1 MYRELSFF
9 CSYLFYVIV
18 GLQETI
24 NKANNA
30 VPATRRV
37 NSKLLTSDITLWASD
52 VGAISADAVGEITD
66 NGTMASA
73 NTPGW
78 WRVSV
83 SNSDSVADFPTYPD
97 G

>member
-52 VGAISADAVGEITD
+52 V
-66 NGTMASA
+66 
-73 NTPGW
+73 
-78 WRVSV
+78 
-83 SNSDSVADFPTYPD
+83 
-97 G
+97 